1 MAQLFDADARYLFY
15 GVIII
20 VLSVVFLLSSLSF
33 FRSGYYI
40 VGQEADFLLAF
51 VFVVVGSAM
60 VFSAAGKPGKPS
72 FSVGIKEVLTG
83 PK

>member
-15 GVIII
+15 GVILI
-20 VLSVVFLLSSLSF
+20 VLSVVFLLSSLGF

-40 VGQEADFLLAF
+40 VGEQADFLLAF
-51 VFVVVGSAM
+51 FFIIVGCGM

-72 FSVGIKEVLTG
+72 FNVKLKEATTG
-83 PK
+83 P

>member
-15 GVIII
+15 GVILI
-20 VLSVVFLLSSLSF
+20 VLSVVFLLSSLGF

-40 VGQEADFLLAF
+40 LGDKVDFLVAF
-51 VFVVVGSAM
+51 LFVIVGCAM

-72 FSVGIKEVLTG
+72 FSVKLKEATTG
-83 PK
+83 P

>member
-1 MAQLFDADARYLFY
+1 MAQLFDADSKYLFY
-15 GVIII
+15 GIILIVI
-20 VLSVVFLLSSLSF
+20 SVVFLLSSLGTF
-33 FRSGYYI
+33 KSGSYI
-40 VGQEADFLLAF
+40 LGQEMDFLLAF
-51 VFVVVGSAM
+51 LFVIVGCAM